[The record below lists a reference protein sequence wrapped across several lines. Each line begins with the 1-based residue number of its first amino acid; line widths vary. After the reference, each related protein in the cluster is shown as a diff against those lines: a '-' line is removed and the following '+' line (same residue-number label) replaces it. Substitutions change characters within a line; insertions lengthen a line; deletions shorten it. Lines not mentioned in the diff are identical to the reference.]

1 MSITIVPIIGPIK
14 PPTNL
19 SVSQIENWQR
29 CPLGWYGRSVAKW
42 PQQIDGRMARGRVLH
57 SAFEVHHKRGDV
69 ELELLK
75 VWRDAVSQGV
85 TLSYAQAMDVLTRYQ
100 RSNPAQ
106 PNDRPEVRFRLPIP
120 GITPTCLLWGY
131 MDLVRGSELHEMK
144 TVERLV
150 TSKGVR
156 KWTQEF
162 VDEQMQASAYAWAFK
177 VLYHQAPRHIVY
189 HVIPL
194 DGADPI
200 RLRTYRTDEQI
211 GAFLELAQRVY
222 AEITSGQPIEP
233 KCPPSRCYYRDQCAA
248 YRRPAPDDRAESA
261 GGVLEP
267 APEWPSLRVGPG

>member
-1 MSITIVPIIGPIK
+1 MVTKI
-14 PPTNL
+14 PTNL

-57 SAFEVHHKRGDV
+57 SVFEVHHKRGDA

-75 VWRDAVSQGV
+75 LWRDAVLQGV
-85 TLSYAQAMDVLTRYQ
+85 TLTYGQAMDVLTRYQ

-106 PNDRPEVRFRLPIP
+106 PNDWPEVRFRLPIP
-120 GITPTCLLWGY
+120 GIEPACLLWGY

-150 TSKGVR
+150 TLKGVR
-156 KWTQEF
+156 KWTQDF
-162 VDEQMQASAYAWAFK
+162 VDNELQASAYAWAFK
-177 VLYHQAPRHIVY
+177 VLYDRLPRHIVY

-200 RLRTYRTDEQI
+200 ILRTYRTDEQI
-211 GAFLELAQRVY
+211 GDFLELARRVY
-222 AEITSGQPIEP
+222 REITSGQPIEP
-233 KCPPSRCYYRDQCAA
+233 KCPPSRCYYREQCAA
-248 YRRPAPDDRAESA
+248 YRGSAPDDGAGTA
-261 GGVLEP
+261 GGVLAP
-267 APEWPSLRVGPG
+267 AAEWPSLRVD